1 PGGVSGTSRRARG
14 GPDGTDGTAP
24 DGTSP
29 GGSGTPGVGTSRPRG
44 SCATAEQESHEPN
57 DDTWPVAAT
66 SGREQAHP
74 YEPAARTTERKSNLL
89 WVTFMPSASSNDMHS
104 ISIVNVSI
112 WSLRETEG
120 WRGRNCPSARGGVA
134 IAEVARAGRTG
145 GLPAMRKG
153 FKKRF
158 RTLGSNPSPHP
169 PLRFGEGVGG
179 RGATQGCSARGVFTG
194 LAFAAGGLLGDDG
207 VLGQLGRRHADP
219 LETLGDDAVG
229 RRQQADE
236 EVHR

>member
-1 PGGVSGTSRRARG
+1 PGGVSGTSRRAGG

-89 WVTFMPSASSNDMHS
+89 WVTFMPRASSNDMHS

-112 WSLRETEG
+112 WSVRETEG

-145 GLPAMRKG
+145 GLPAMRK
-153 FKKRF
+153 RSQASA
-158 RTLGSNPSPHP
+158 LAAQ
-169 PLRFGEGVGG
+169 
-179 RGATQGCSARGVFTG
+179 RGAFSPGSHSPRADCSAMTAYSVS
-194 LAFAAGGLLGDDG
+194 LAAVTPIRSKHSATMLL
-207 VLGQLGRRHADP
+207 VAVSKLIRRSI
-219 LETLGDDAVG
+219 
-229 RRQQADE
+229 
-236 EVHR
+236 EVMTER